1 MERPLLLS
9 RDDYLRLAARALS
22 DHILP
27 QLDGRAEQGLGGVV
41 EGALAELRKRDHV
54 LPALRER
61 LAPRAQAL
69 LARLGDLAPAGMES
83 SEFSAMGDRLATPP
97 FDTAVWQSLLELL
110 DRAARALL
118 GPTGASDAASEWLR
132 DVAEWE
138 LAYYQ
143 GFAEAPAPDPG
154 EGAKHFQPLT
164 REKLEAHLQE
174 RLADRTGLRV
184 TDFVPIA
191 GGFSN
196 ETYFFT
202 LESDGHAPEEL
213 VVRKNAPWP
222 FFSHWAHDA
231 AEEYRILSIVAD
243 AGLPVP
249 RPLWLFTG
257 MPDVDGAYY
266 VMSKGKGRMVGT
278 LAGAHEALPEKLLFS
293 LAEFLAGLHAIP
305 AANFADYL
313 ATGKLPTR
321 PGDTVKEAVRRNV
334 ESMRAVWE
342 KGPRLPSPGEAFT
355 IDWLLRNVPDNTN
368 MPSIVHTDCFVHNF
382 LVKDDEIETVVDWE
396 ASHLGDPAEDLAYV
410 KDQVSQHMDWNRFLA
425 HYRASGGPEI
435 DETSLDYY
443 KCLLNF
449 RNYFGSNIGAA
460 RIPQGYNDIRMI
472 PLGSQFITIFMKAT
486 IEATRPAAGKD
497 GK

>member
-1 MERPLLLS
+1 MLLS
-9 RDDYLRLAARALS
+9 RDDYLKLAARALA

-27 QLDGRAEQGLGGVV
+27 QLAGTPAQSLGSVV
-41 EGALAELRKRDHV
+41 EGALTELRKRDAM
-54 LPALRER
+54 LPGLRESLAPSARDLLER
-61 LAPRAQAL
+61 LAA
-69 LARLGDLAPAGMES
+69 LAPQGIDPAELA
-83 SEFSAMGDRLATPP
+83 AMRHDLSMPP
-97 FDTAVWQSLLELL
+97 FDAALWQDLLAVL
-110 DRAARALL
+110 DRGARALL
-118 GPTGASDAASEWLR
+118 GPDGAEGAASLWLR
-132 DVAEWE
+132 DAAEWE

-143 GFAEAPAPDPG
+143 GFADAPAPDPG
-154 EGAKHFQPLT
+154 EGTKDFQPLT
-164 REKLEAHLQE
+164 REKLEAHLQA
-174 RLADRTGLRV
+174 RLTDRANLRV
-184 TDFVPIA
+184 TDFIPIA

-202 LESDGHAPEEL
+202 LQSDGHQPEEL

-222 FFSHWAHDA
+222 FFTHWAHDA
-231 AEEYRILSIVAD
+231 AEEYQILSIVAD

-249 RPLWLFTG
+249 RPLWLFKD
-257 MPDVDGAYY
+257 MPDVDGTYY
-266 VMSKGKGRMVGT
+266 VMTKGKGRMVGT
-278 LAGAHEALPEKLLFS
+278 LAGASEALPEKLLFS

-305 AANFADYL
+305 AEKFATYL
-313 ATGKLPTR
+313 EKGKLPTQ
-321 PGDTVKEAVRRNV
+321 PGDRVSDAVRRNV

-355 IDWLLRNVPDNTN
+355 IDWLLRNVPANAN
-368 MPSIVHTDCFVHNF
+368 PPSVVHTDCFVHNF
-382 LVKDDEIETVVDWE
+382 LVQDDEIETVVDWE

-410 KDQVSQHMDWNRFLA
+410 KDQVSQHMDWGRFVA

-435 DETSLDYY
+435 DEASLDYY

-486 IEATRPAAGKD
+486 IEATRSTAGKD
-497 GK
+497 SK